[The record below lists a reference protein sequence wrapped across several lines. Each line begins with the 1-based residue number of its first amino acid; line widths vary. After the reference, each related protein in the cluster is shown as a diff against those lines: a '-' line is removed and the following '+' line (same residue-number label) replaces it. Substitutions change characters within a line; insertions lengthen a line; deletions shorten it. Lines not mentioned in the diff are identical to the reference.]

1 LEFYE
6 LQSNGWTI
14 IVELGGTHCDI
25 IFLGSIVAWIVQ
37 STCLEI
43 LINCG
48 INKLHLLG
56 ADRANAAG
64 PPEETF
70 LRRLLDRG
78 ATETRTIKESNS
90 VEMGLASRKS
100 STIKTMKMLVQAID
114 IQRAKNEELA
124 ASLRGLL
131 SADGLCFYGDLFIL
145 CEKSLDSSSSC
156 AREYFHSCLQPIYI

>member
-1 LEFYE
+1 
-6 LQSNGWTI
+6 
-14 IVELGGTHCDI
+14 
-25 IFLGSIVAWIVQ
+25 
-37 STCLEI
+37 LEI

-56 ADRANAAG
+56 ADRVNAAG

-100 STIKTMKMLVQAID
+100 STVKTMKMLVQAID

-124 ASLRGLL
+124 ASLRGVL
-131 SADGLCFYGDLFIL
+131 SADGLCFYETFLYYV
-145 CEKSLDSSSSC
+145 
-156 AREYFHSCLQPIYI
+156 RRVWTPV